1 MFFSES
7 AGNLLSCFKSGKMC
21 NWGRAVENINRCQT
35 QKNTWPVNRLAET
48 GMKPLPWP
56 AGKKSW
62 PPEKAGNARVSAG
75 KYEATGKR
83 GKTLTVTSE
92 MRATHEFKTLLYF
105 SKDFQSSP
113 SSQADML
120 DGDIPLDSCLADRPH
135 RHGCYCSSDGK
146 SPERVSDCGI
156 WIKAMKRDTRQVIKK
171 KKSIWNQRNKI
182 FFLLT
187 WTLSAALGFYSLQ
200 LRVQIPQRCRYP

>member
-1 MFFSES
+1 
-7 AGNLLSCFKSGKMC
+7 
-21 NWGRAVENINRCQT
+21 
-35 QKNTWPVNRLAET
+35 
-48 GMKPLPWP
+48 
-56 AGKKSW
+56 
-62 PPEKAGNARVSAG
+62 
-75 KYEATGKR
+75 
-83 GKTLTVTSE
+83 

-171 KKSIWNQRNKI
+171 KNQYGIREIKS
-182 FFLLT
+182 
-187 WTLSAALGFYSLQ
+187 SSYSLEHCQPLSVFIHFNYVSKSPSGVDTHNAQRDETRQHKNEMKCISPYDSLKTSLSLEINNKKSTSLSEQKFHQ
-200 LRVQIPQRCRYP
+200 LQLKKKNRKIK